1 MRSTFCRPAYTGE
14 IARSLLVPIGAA
26 SLQQLTERSA
36 SSAHDPLTVAATS
49 VAFARIDALGVDW
62 LTNSPVPSWPIPS
75 PPQHRTAPEVSTAHA
90 SPPARP
96 SRRTGPSVAISCGF
110 GCARPVNPP
119 NTDPE
124 LRPQQ
129 RTTSE
134 PSIEHDQR

>member
-49 VAFARIDALGVDW
+49 VAFARIDALGADW

-75 PPQHRTAPEVSTAHA
+75 PPQHRTAPEVSTAQA

-96 SRRTGPSVAISCGF
+96 SRRTGPSVAISCGV
-110 GCARPVNPP
+110 GCTRAVLPPSTDADVRPPH
-119 NTDPE
+119 
-124 LRPQQ
+124 
-129 RTTSE
+129 RTTPK
-134 PSIEHDQR
+134 PS